1 MYIAILQKVQTRNCL
16 DGSKH
21 ASELVIAGLID
32 TICSYIEGVVVVV
45 LLHQIACLLINH
57 VLRGEVAKKTKN
69 IKVKRNQMKSRNK

>member
-1 MYIAILQKVQTRNCL
+1 MYTILQKVQTRNCL

-57 VLRGEVAKKTKN
+57 VLRGEGAKKTRN
-69 IKVKRNQMKSRNK
+69 IKVNEKK